1 MVASCVVMHWDI
13 AYIPVL
19 FYRNVRRCFGLY
31 GIFQDI
37 KAQSVDE
44 CKFMCICTKL
54 KKWRK
59 M

>member
-37 KAQSVDE
+37 KA
-44 CKFMCICTKL
+44 
-54 KKWRK
+54 
-59 M
+59 